1 MSANLSLIS
10 LSKGKA
16 RLGFTTN
23 ILHSDR
29 QKAIEHGSLHKP
41 IHDSVAFEYNTAED
55 LVAVFQSKQRGF
67 AYGRQGNPTVA
78 ALEDKVT
85 LMEQG
90 VGSLCFATGMAAIT
104 ATMLTLLRAG
114 DHLISSSFLFGNTDS
129 LFKTL
134 QRLGVGVTFVDATDV
149 NNVIAAETENTKVVF
164 VETIAN
170 PCTQITDLK
179 TIGDYCAREGLLY
192 VVDNTLT
199 TPFLFQPT
207 RVKAG
212 LIINSLTKYVG
223 GHGNVLG
230 GSVTDSGIFDW
241 SSYPNIY
248 DQYKAGDVN
257 NWGLLQ
263 VRKKGLRDTGA
274 TLSANSAHLISV
286 GAETLALRMSRACA
300 NAQAIAAYFE
310 SHRSVKKVFYPGV
323 RDHPEHIRA
332 KQLFSHY
339 GSLLSIEL
347 SDEIDCFDFLN
358 ALKLVV
364 ISSNLGDN
372 RTLAIPVAHTIYY
385 EMGPERR
392 ASMGISDGMIRFSVG
407 IEDVDDLIE
416 DFEQAL
422 QKSS

>member
-1 MSANLSLIS
+1 MNANLSFLS
-10 LSKGKA
+10 ASKGKTQQ
-16 RLGFTTN
+16 GFTTS

-41 IHDSVAFEYNTAED
+41 VHKSVAFEYAKAED
-55 LVAVFQSKQRGF
+55 LAAVFQGREKGF

-90 VGSLCFATGMAAIT
+90 VGSVCFATGMAAIS
-104 ATMLTLLRAG
+104 AAMFALLRKG
-114 DHLISSSFLFGNTDS
+114 DHVISSSFLFGNTDS

-134 QRLGVGVTFVDATDV
+134 QRLGIDVTFVDATDV
-149 NNVIAAETENTKVVF
+149 DNVAAAVKVNTKVVF

-170 PCTQITDLK
+170 PCTQITDLDA
-179 TIGDYCAREGLLY
+179 IGDLCEREGLLY

-199 TPFLFQPT
+199 TPFLFQPY

-212 LIINSLTKYVG
+212 LTVNSLTKYLG
-223 GHGNVLG
+223 GHGDVLG
-230 GSVTDSGIFDW
+230 GSVTETGVFNW
-241 SSYPNIY
+241 ATYPNIY
-248 DQYKAGDVN
+248 NHYKIDDIN
-257 NWGLLQ
+257 RWGLLQ
-263 VRKKGLRDTGA
+263 IRKKGLRDTGA
-274 TLSANSAHLISV
+274 TLSADSAHLLAI
-286 GAETLALRMSRACA
+286 GAETLALRMSKACDS
-300 NAQAIAAYFE
+300 AQAIASYLE
-310 SHRSVKKVFYPGV
+310 THRSIKKVFYPGLQS
-323 RDHPEHIRA
+323 HPEHARA

-347 SDEIDCFDFLN
+347 RTGINCFDVLN

-364 ISSNLGDN
+364 VSSNLGDN

-392 ASMGISDGMIRFSVG
+392 ASMGISDDMIRFSVG
-407 IEDVDDLIE
+407 IEDVDDLIN

-422 QKSS
+422 A